1 MTSVYEQVECWEK
14 TYVACSFSETKAH
27 HHLSMHTNN
36 LGPGLL
42 AIRMIPKLLETARKH
57 SVNPRLVVVASDVH
71 YWTKIEKDVI
81 ASPTILAKLSDK
93 ECCTKEY
100 APVYCYLSLSL
111 TYEQSDG
118 SSIP

>member
-1 MTSVYEQVECWEK
+1 M
-14 TYVACSFSETKAH
+14 AGSFSEAKAH

-42 AIRMIPKLLETARKH
+42 AIRMIPKMLETARKH

-81 ASPTILAKLSDK
+81 ASPSILAKLSDK
-93 ECCTKEY
+93 GYCTQEY
-100 APVYCYLSLSL
+100 VDLVLLISCH
-111 TYEQSDG
+111 
-118 SSIP
+118 